1 MNNKDD
7 DTKLE
12 EYLTGYLK
20 IITNLNISVYQG
32 RMFEEC
38 AKIFRI
44 LLANWRRNNSQL
56 HDNELN
62 ENLED
67 LILPS
72 NEDWRYRVYYQLV
85 ELQRESGAIF
95 IKNR

>member
-1 MNNKDD
+1 
-7 DTKLE
+7 
-12 EYLTGYLK
+12 
-20 IITNLNISVYQG
+20 
-32 RMFEEC
+32 MFEEC
-38 AKIFRI
+38 AKIFHI
-44 LLANWRRNNSQL
+44 LLANSRRNNSQF

-85 ELQRESGAIF
+85 ELQRESDAIF

>member
-1 MNNKDD
+1 
-7 DTKLE
+7 
-12 EYLTGYLK
+12 
-20 IITNLNISVYQG
+20 
-32 RMFEEC
+32 MFEEC
-38 AKIFRI
+38 AKIFHI
-44 LLANWRRNNSQL
+44 LLANWRRKNSQF

-85 ELQRESGAIF
+85 ELQRESDAIF

>member
-1 MNNKDD
+1 M
-7 DTKLE
+7 
-12 EYLTGYLK
+12 
-20 IITNLNISVYQG
+20 NISVYQG

-44 LLANWRRNNSQL
+44 LLVNWRRNNSQL
-56 HDNELN
+56 HDN

-85 ELQRESGAIF
+85 ELQRESDAIF